1 MNLLSLFFLDWGIR
15 CISQNYK
22 INVFCLFSE
31 CTPLH
36 YAAKSSNLEMVRLL
50 LENGADLR
58 AADRHGWSVL
68 HYAVRQDQYQIGL
81 LKFEIQKIFSFF
93 VDLPYLQNITRKNY
107 TILLLLCTMQLKK
120 EGYSLKSY
128 DFQFLST

>member
-1 MNLLSLFFLDWGIR
+1 MRLETHWSFYLKIIFVYEFIVPVFLDWGIR

-68 HYAVRQDQYQIGL
+68 HYAVR
-81 LKFEIQKIFSFF
+81 
-93 VDLPYLQNITRKNY
+93 
-107 TILLLLCTMQLKK
+107 
-120 EGYSLKSY
+120 
-128 DFQFLST
+128 